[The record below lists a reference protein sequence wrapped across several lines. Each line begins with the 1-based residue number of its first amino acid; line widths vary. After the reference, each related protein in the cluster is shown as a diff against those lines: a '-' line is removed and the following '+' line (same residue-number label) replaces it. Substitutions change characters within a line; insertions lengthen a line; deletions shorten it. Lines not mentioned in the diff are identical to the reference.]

1 MNDKPSNDYIDLAE
15 ILVFFWDNKL
25 KIIIVTFLF
34 VFLAVGINIIF
45 PKHYISST
53 PVAQIAEKDYLS
65 YGSNN
70 LIKAI
75 QKRLVI
81 FEHEHDLNLLAGL
94 ESAQYENIKN
104 RQANEQGMSVSQIID
119 RGYFYNMFIEEVK
132 NINNIKEAF
141 AETEIF
147 KNKYKDPDLYDEALT
162 NAAMKFETKIDK
174 DTGRITLSY
183 PAKSKQKYIL
193 VLHKLSKL
201 ATERVRLTLI
211 QQTEE
216 IIRQYKEQKRILLS
230 ELDKAEKNARLD
242 FETQK
247 KIQMRLLSEQIEIAK
262 SQGFSKIESYQK
274 GDILQN
280 FSYTVGNYPYL
291 KGYIALE
298 KELTF
303 LINSKPGD
311 DADIRVILKKK
322 RALSEDTVLE
332 RTQQVIASLPFMD
345 KEKEFVAVNFEPLN
359 TKFKDSR
366 SYITLIIIFLLLGI
380 IMGTLYSVV
389 TRPKK

>member
-45 PKHYISST
+45 PKHYKSST
-53 PVAQIAEKDYLS
+53 PVAQIAEKDFLS

-70 LIKAI
+70 LIAAI

-94 ESAQYENIKN
+94 ESAQYESIKN

-119 RGYFYNMFIEEVK
+119 RGYFYNTFIEEVK

-141 AETEIF
+141 AETVIF
-147 KNKYKDPDLYDEALT
+147 KNKYKDPDLYDKALT
-162 NAAMKFETKIDK
+162 NAAMKFEIKIDK
-174 DTGRITLSY
+174 DTETITLSY

-216 IIRQYKEQKRILLS
+216 IIGQYKKQKRILLS

-262 SQGFSKIESYQK
+262 SQGFSKIENYQK

-280 FSYTVGNYPYL
+280 FSYTVGKYPYL

-322 RALSEDTVLE
+322 RALSEDTLLE

-389 TRPKK
+389 TQTKK